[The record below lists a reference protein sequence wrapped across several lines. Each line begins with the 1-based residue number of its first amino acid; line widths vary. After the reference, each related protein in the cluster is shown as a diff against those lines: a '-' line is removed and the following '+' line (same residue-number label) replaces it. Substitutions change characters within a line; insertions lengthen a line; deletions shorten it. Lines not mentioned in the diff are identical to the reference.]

1 MKAAL
6 KGFSSI
12 DIVEKL
18 QDYQPIDKENFSF
31 LGTFYVG
38 EKDIEGEDNFD
49 VFVCTPKWLLENT
62 QKDDVI
68 FGRHY
73 IIVSEYNYDTIYQA
87 LKKEIDSIEEDNWD
101 KIGEKIGRIGHWEF
115 EDYQEY
121 PSQTKTNFISRLLRR
136 K

>member
-1 MKAAL
+1 MKAVL
-6 KGFSSI
+6 KSFFSI
-12 DIVEKL
+12 DIDEKL
-18 QDYQPIDKENFSF
+18 QDYHPLNKDNFGF
-31 LGTFYVG
+31 WADFYVG
-38 EKDIEGEDNFD
+38 PKDSEGEEYFG
-49 VFVCTPKWLLENT
+49 VCVCTPKWLLENIK
-62 QKDDVI
+62 KDDVI